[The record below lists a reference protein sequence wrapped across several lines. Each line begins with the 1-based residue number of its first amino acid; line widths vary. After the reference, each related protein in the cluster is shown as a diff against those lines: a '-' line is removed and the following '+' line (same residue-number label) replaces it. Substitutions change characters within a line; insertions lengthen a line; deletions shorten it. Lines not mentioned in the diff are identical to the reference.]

1 MFNRFRGKGVKTA
14 MEKDKAKEVVK
25 VTKHDAALAKI
36 PEALPTATRFLSE
49 ASANLAP
56 SAVPA
61 VGFPAEVAPMSLSYE
76 AQATQPPA
84 RPTTANV
91 PAFTDAG
98 VHAATLLSTGAAH
111 VAHASPVVAPAAP
124 TIALPASLLQ
134 AA

>member
-14 MEKDKAKEVVK
+14 MEKDKAKEAVK
-25 VTKHDAALAKI
+25 KHDAALAKI

-84 RPTTANV
+84 RPATANV